1 MVEGGPTLAA
11 ALARKNLIDAAVL
24 FCSSNE
30 IGPDGIDALE
40 GLPLTALTH
49 SPNLQ
54 RVGTD
59 EAGADRIE
67 MFERS

>member
-1 MVEGGPTLAA
+1 M
-11 ALARKNLIDAAVL
+11 L
-24 FCSSNE
+24 FCSPNE

-59 EAGADRIE
+59 QAGADRIE